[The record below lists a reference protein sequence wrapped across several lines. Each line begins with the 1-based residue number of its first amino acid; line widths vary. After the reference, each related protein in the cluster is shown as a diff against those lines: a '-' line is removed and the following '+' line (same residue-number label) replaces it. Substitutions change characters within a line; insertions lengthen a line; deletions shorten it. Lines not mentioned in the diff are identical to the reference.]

1 MSDVPFAP
9 LPLAVVFSE
18 DDFLRDGIALA
29 LRERAY
35 VVATSAPARL
45 RSLLHDGAAG
55 GPGAGDPLLLF
66 YDLRI
71 TESQE
76 IFHEVIGPGRVRIC
90 TVAVGRPGSAPFA
103 AAEEARVYR
112 CVDYRTLTDDR
123 AIAAVADAALE
134 RVNLQQENLL
144 LRAELARARA
154 GSHDPLL
161 ATGGGPAAAL
171 AFAHGGSAPPLA
183 LGQIVRP
190 TRLGE
195 NPRAEAVFEGIVAGV
210 TDALNSS
217 RAGVYH
223 QRRADE
229 SFRLR
234 AGRQVLE
241 PEREFG
247 PEDPLARWL
256 DRFRQPVNRRAAD
269 ALGDGAARVL
279 VRRALDLLGAESLV
293 PLVVRGNLA
302 GWVFVGAGFGGGPA
316 DFHSLQA
323 VAEHASTALENYVVF
338 EETALQ
344 RTLMESVLGNLPAAV
359 LAVEPD
365 GVIRWANPRA
375 ETLFPV
381 LADRHRPGRPMPI
394 IEDVSGRL
402 AGLVHSALAGDP
414 PGEVVT
420 WEHHLTARTY
430 SARAYAPRAP
440 GAPVDGR
447 RKGDI
452 LGVFALIED
461 ITDDLA
467 KRLREDVAARQALC
481 ADLAAGLAHEIRN
494 PLVALKTFSQL
505 LPQRHSDEEF
515 REEFG
520 SLIEQ
525 DVGRLDGL
533 LEQLDRFAR
542 APKPAERRS
551 VHIVEVLKAA
561 EDGVK
566 RLMAAADPRVKIS
579 VAGRQ
584 LGLPG
589 TAGQLAQ
596 ANAAQL
602 PLLTVDPAA
611 LVRAFTALFVNG
623 VEAAVRKGAVPP
635 VLTVDVVRYGA
646 DRFAPER
653 RAMVTNG
660 DNNGGGSGPHPALPP
675 AADPDRGIRLS
686 IADNGTGIAPD
697 LLPRVFSP
705 FCTTKAQGLGLGLPT
720 AQGIVLEH
728 GGRLELDSGTRGLCV
743 HIVLPLR

>member
-18 DDFLRDGIALA
+18 DDFLRESIALA

-35 VVATSAPARL
+35 VVPTSSPARL
-45 RSLLHDGAAG
+45 RSLLHDGAGG

-66 YDLRI
+66 YDLRMA
-71 TESQE
+71 ESQE
-76 IFHEVIGPGRVRIC
+76 VFHEVIGPGRVRFC
-90 TVAVGRPGSAPFA
+90 TVAIGRPGSTPFST
-103 AAEEARVYR
+103 AEEARIYR
-112 CVDYRTLTDDR
+112 CVDYRSLAD
-123 AIAAVADAALE
+123 AKAVASVADAALE

-161 ATGGGPAAAL
+161 SPAGTGAHEPAA
-171 AFAHGGSAPPLA
+171 PLA
-183 LGQIVRP
+183 LRQIVRP
-190 TRLGE
+190 TRLG
-195 NPRAEAVFEGIVAGV
+195 AGDGAVFESIVEGV
-210 TDALNSS
+210 ADALSAS

-223 QRRADE
+223 RVRPDE
-229 SFRLR
+229 PFRLR
-234 AGRQVLE
+234 AGRQVLD
-241 PEREFG
+241 PDLEFG

-269 ALGDGAARVL
+269 ALADGAGRL
-279 VRRALDLLGAESLV
+279 LLRRALDLLGAESLI
-293 PLVVRGNLA
+293 PLVARGRLA
-302 GWVFVGAGFGGGPA
+302 GWVFVGAGFAGGA
-316 DFHSLQA
+316 VDFHSLQT
-323 VAEHASTALENYVVF
+323 VAEHASVALDNHTAHEVMR
-338 EETALQ
+338 LQ
-344 RTLMESVLGNLPAAV
+344 TTLVESVLGKLPAAII
-359 LAVEPD
+359 AVEPD

-381 LADRHRPGRPMPI
+381 LTDRTRPGRPLPI

-414 PGEVVT
+414 PEENIV

-430 SARAYAPRAP
+430 SARAVTPRATGK
-440 GAPVDGR
+440 GAGE
-447 RKGDI
+447 I
-452 LGVFALIED
+452 LGVFAVIED

-467 KRLREDVAARQALC
+467 LRLRQEVAARQALC

-533 LEQLDRFAR
+533 LDQLDRFAR
-542 APKPAERRS
+542 APKPGDRRP
-551 VHIVEVLKAA
+551 VHIVELLKAA
-561 EDGVK
+561 EDAVK
-566 RLMAAADPRVKIS
+566 KLQASADPRVKIVVS
-579 VAGRQ
+579 GRT
-584 LGLPG
+584 LNVPG
-589 TAGQLAQ
+589 NPGALAQ
-596 ANAAQL
+596 ANAAQI
-602 PLLTVDPAA
+602 PLVTVDPVAI
-611 LVRAFTALFVNG
+611 VRALTALFVNG
-623 VEAAVRKGAVPP
+623 VEAAVRKGAVP

-653 RAMVTNG
+653 RANGPGTNL
-660 DNNGGGSGPHPALPP
+660 SRTVPP
-675 AADPDRGIRLS
+675 VDPDRGVRVS
-686 IADNGTGIAPD
+686 IADNGPGIAPD

-705 FCTTKAQGLGLGLPT
+705 FCTTKAQGLGLGLPS
-720 AQGIVLEH
+720 AQGIILDH
-728 GGRLELDSGTRGLCV
+728 GGRLELDSGARGLCV

>member
-9 LPLAVVFSE
+9 LPLAIVFTE
-18 DDFLRDGIALA
+18 DDFLRESVALA

-35 VVATSAPARL
+35 VVPTSSPARL

-55 GPGAGDPLLLF
+55 GPGAGDLLLLF
-66 YDLRI
+66 YDLRM
-71 TESQE
+71 TESPE
-76 IFHEVIGPGRVRIC
+76 VFHEVIGPGRVRFC
-90 TVAVGRPGSAPFA
+90 TVAIGRPGSAPFA
-103 AAEEARVYR
+103 AAEEARIYR
-112 CVDYRTLTDDR
+112 CVDLR
-123 AIAAVADAALE
+123 ALADAKAVASVADAALD

-154 GSHDPLL
+154 GSQDPLL
-161 ATGGGPAAAL
+161 SPAGAG
-171 AFAHGGSAPPLA
+171 FHEPPTPLA
-183 LGQIVRP
+183 LRQIVRP

-195 NPRAEAVFEGIVAGV
+195 NGAVFESIVEGV
-210 TDALNSS
+210 ANALSAS

-223 QRRADE
+223 HRRPDE
-229 SFRLR
+229 PFRLR
-234 AGRQVLE
+234 AGRQVLD
-241 PEREFG
+241 PGLEFG
-247 PEDPLARWL
+247 PEDPMARWL

-269 ALGDGAARVL
+269 ALGDGPARL
-279 VRRALDLLGAESLV
+279 LLRRALDLLGAESLI
-293 PLVVRGNLA
+293 PLVVRGGLA
-302 GWVFVGAGFGGGPA
+302 GWVFAGAGFAGGAA

-323 VAEHASTALENYVVF
+323 IAEHASMALENHAIH
-338 EETALQ
+338 EEMRLQ
-344 RTLMESVLGNLPAAV
+344 NTLIESVLSNLPAAII
-359 LAVEPD
+359 AVEPD

-381 LADRHRPGRPMPI
+381 LTERNRPGRPMPI

-414 PGEVVT
+414 PGEDIV
-420 WEHHLTARTY
+420 WEHQLTARTY
-430 SARAYAPRAP
+430 SARAMTPRSTGN
-440 GAPVDGR
+440 GAGE
-447 RKGDI
+447 I
-452 LGVFALIED
+452 LGVFAVIED

-467 KRLREDVAARQALC
+467 VRLRQDVAARQALC

-520 SLIEQ
+520 SLIER

-533 LEQLDRFAR
+533 LDQLDRFAR
-542 APKPAERRS
+542 APKPGDRRP
-551 VHIVEVLKAA
+551 VHIVELLRAA
-561 EDGVK
+561 EDAVK
-566 RLMAAADPRVKIS
+566 KLLAAADPRVKIV

-584 LGLPG
+584 LGVPG
-589 TAGQLAQ
+589 GPGALAQ

-602 PLLTVDPAA
+602 PLVTVDPVA
-611 LVRAFTALFVNG
+611 LVRALTALFVNG
-623 VEAAVRKGAVPP
+623 VEAAGRKGAIP

-646 DRFAPER
+646 DRFPPER
-653 RAMVTNG
+653 KANGPGTNL
-660 DNNGGGSGPHPALPP
+660 PRALPP
-675 AADPDRGIRLS
+675 ADPDRGVRVS
-686 IADNGTGIAPD
+686 IADNGPGIAAD

-705 FCTTKAQGLGLGLPT
+705 FCTTKAQGLGLGLPS
-720 AQGIVLEH
+720 AQGIILDH